1 MDGSG
6 QPSPGPLPFCDG
18 PMDLLDEIK
27 RRRTF
32 AIISHPDAGKTTLT
46 EKLLLYSGAIDRA
59 GSVKGREGS
68 GHAQSDWMAIEQE
81 RGISVTS
88 AAMQFEYQD
97 HVINLLDTPGHQDF
111 SEDTYRALTAADSV
125 VMLLDCAKGVEEQ
138 TKKLFRVASERKLP
152 IFTFVNK
159 LDRPGRE
166 PVELIDEVE
175 ELFGLHAVPM
185 TWPIGSGTDFKGVY
199 VRATGQIQVFERT
212 KAGRKA
218 RVAGQ
223 GSLEDPEIQ
232 ALLSSQELKQLRD
245 DIELMD
251 HVLPP
256 FDREAF
262 LAGRQ
267 SPMFFGSAI
276 NNFGIAEFLD
286 EFLDMAPAPHARPL
300 AGGGEIGVDAP
311 FTAFVFKVQA
321 NMNKAHRDRVAFARI
336 VSGHFER
343 GMDALHVRGKKEI
356 KLNYP
361 HMFFGRERLIVDEAY
376 PGDILGLINPGL
388 FRIGD
393 VLSAAGPVEFDAVP
407 RFSPEQFSSVRL
419 ADPGGR
425 KGFLKGVQQIA
436 EEGVVQVFW
445 PKGGAPLPILG
456 AVGRLQFEVL
466 QHRLKN
472 EYACPVIM
480 EPRHFQMARWLQ
492 GGWPEPSRFWGELVE
507 DSERNP
513 AILFENDWQR
523 RTTAEKNP
531 DLIFLDHPA

>member
-1 MDGSG
+1 MN
-6 QPSPGPLPFCDG
+6 
-18 PMDLLDEIK
+18 LLDETK

-59 GSVKGREGS
+59 GSVKGREGLA
-68 GHAQSDWMAIEQE
+68 HAQSDWMAIEQE

-138 TKKLFRVASERKLP
+138 TKKLFRVANERQLP

-185 TWPIGSGTDFKGVY
+185 TWPIGSGPDFKGVY
-199 VRATGQIQVFERT
+199 VRATGRIQVFERA
-212 KAGRKA
+212 KAGHKA
-218 RVAGQ
+218 RLAGQ
-223 GSLEDPEIQ
+223 GGLDDPEIV
-232 ALLSSQELKQLRD
+232 ALLTGEELRRLKD

-256 FDREAF
+256 FDRDEF

-267 SPMFFGSAI
+267 SPLFFGSAL
-276 NNFGIAEFLD
+276 NNFGVAEFLE
-286 EFLDMAPAPHARPL
+286 EFLEMAPAPQARPL
-300 AGGGEIGVDAP
+300 AGGGAVAVDAP

-343 GMDALHVRGKKEI
+343 GMDALHVRGRKSI

-393 VLSAAGPVEFDAVP
+393 VLSAAGPVEFHAVP
-407 RFSPEQFSSVRL
+407 RFSPEQFASVRL
-419 ADPGGR
+419 ADPGTR

-436 EEGVVQVFW
+436 EEGVIQVFW
-445 PKGGAPLPILG
+445 PKGGTPLPILG
-456 AVGRLQFEVL
+456 AVGRLQFDVL
-466 QHRLKN
+466 QHRLKD

-480 EPRHFQMARWLQ
+480 EPRNFQTARWLH
-492 GGWPEPSRFWGELVE
+492 GGWPEPSRYWGELVE
-507 DSERNP
+507 DGDRNP

-523 RTTAEKNP
+523 RTTMEKNP
-531 DLIFLDHPA
+531 SLAFLDHPA

>member
-1 MDGSG
+1 MS
-6 QPSPGPLPFCDG
+6 LT
-18 PMDLLDEIK
+18 DEIL

-59 GSVKGREGS
+59 GSVKGRERGAM
-68 GHAQSDWMAIEQE
+68 AQSDWMSIEQE

-88 AAMQFEYQD
+88 AAMQFDYKGFA
-97 HVINLLDTPGHQDF
+97 INLLDTPGHQDF

-138 TKKLFRVASERKLP
+138 TKKLFRVANERKLP

-166 PVELIDEVE
+166 PIELIDEVE

-185 TWPIGSGTDFKGVY
+185 TWPIGSGPDFKGVY
-199 VRATGQIQVFERT
+199 VRATGQIQVFERA
-212 KAGRKA
+212 KAGQRAK
-218 RVAGQ
+218 VAGK
-223 GSLEDPEIQ
+223 GGLDDPEIM
-232 ALLSSQELKQLRD
+232 ALLTADELQQLKD
-245 DIELMD
+245 DVELMD

-256 FDREAF
+256 FDKEAF
-262 LAGRQ
+262 LRCEQ
-267 SPMFFGSAI
+267 SPMFFGSAL

-286 EFLDMAPAPHARPL
+286 EFLDMAPCPHSRPL
-300 AGGGEIGVDAP
+300 AKGGDIEPEAP

-343 GMDALHVRGKKEI
+343 GMDALHVRGQKSI

-361 HMFFGRERLIVDEAY
+361 HMFFGREREIVDEAF
-376 PGDILGLINPGL
+376 PGDILGLINPGV

-393 VLSAAGPVEFDAVP
+393 VLSACGPIEFHAVP
-407 RFSPEQFSSVRL
+407 RYSPEQFSSVRL
-419 ADPGGR
+419 ADPGAR
-425 KGFLKGVQQIA
+425 KGFLKGIQQIA

-466 QHRLKN
+466 QHRLKD
-472 EYACPVIM
+472 EYACSVLL
-480 EPRHFQMARWLQ
+480 EPRGFQMARWIH
-492 GGWPEPSRFWGELVE
+492 GGWPEPSKYWGELVE
-507 DSERNP
+507 DGEGNP

-523 RTTAEKNP
+523 RTTAEKCP
-531 DLIFLDHPA
+531 GLEFLLHPQK

>member
-1 MDGSG
+1 M
-6 QPSPGPLPFCDG
+6 PLIE
-18 PMDLLDEIK
+18 EIK

-59 GSVKGREGS
+59 GSVKGREGA

-88 AAMQFEYQD
+88 AAMQFEYQG

-138 TKKLFRVASERKLP
+138 TKKLFRVASERGLP

-223 GSLEDPEIQ
+223 GTLEDPEIR
-232 ALLSSQELKQLRD
+232 ALLSAHELKQLQD

-256 FDREAF
+256 FDREQF

-267 SPMFFGSAI
+267 SPMFFGSAV
-276 NNFGIAEFLD
+276 NNFGVAEFLE
-286 EFLDMAPAPHARPL
+286 EFLAMAPAPHARPL
-300 AGGGEIGVDAP
+300 ADGGEIPVDAP

-343 GMDALHVRGKKEI
+343 GMDALHVRAQKSI

-393 VLSAAGPVEFDAVP
+393 VISAAGPVEFHAVP
-407 RFSPEQFSSVRL
+407 RFSPEQFSAVRL

-445 PKGGAPLPILG
+445 PRGGAPLPILG

-466 QHRLKN
+466 QHRLRN

-480 EPRHFQMARWLQ
+480 EPRSFQMARWLR
-492 GGWPEPSRFWGELVE
+492 GGWPEPSRYWGELVE
-507 DSERNP
+507 DADGFP

-523 RTTAEKNP
+523 RTTMEKNP
-531 DLIFLDHPA
+531 TLVFLDHPA

>member
-1 MDGSG
+1 MTLAS
-6 QPSPGPLPFCDG
+6 
-18 PMDLLDEIK
+18 EIA

-46 EKLLLYSGAIDRA
+46 EKLLLYGGAIERA
-59 GSVKGREGS
+59 GSVKGREKGDMA
-68 GHAQSDWMAIEQE
+68 HSDWMGVEQE

-88 AAMQFEYQD
+88 AAMQFDYNGYA
-97 HVINLLDTPGHQDF
+97 INLLDTPGHQDF

-138 TKKLFRVASERKLP
+138 TKKLFRVASGRSLP

-175 ELFGLHAVPM
+175 DLFGLSAVPM
-185 TWPIGSGTDFKGVY
+185 TWPIGSGQDFKGVY
-199 VRATGQIQVFERT
+199 VRSTGLIQVFGKMKTGQRA
-212 KAGRKA
+212 K
-218 RVAGQ
+218 VLGQ
-223 GSLEDPEIQ
+223 GGLDCDEI
-232 ALLSSQELKQLRD
+232 AELLSGHELQRLKDEIDLL
-245 DIELMD
+245 ETVM
-251 HVLPP
+251 PP
-256 FDREAF
+256 FDRAAF

-276 NNFGIAEFLD
+276 NNFGVSEFLE
-286 EFLDMAPAPHARPL
+286 EFLALAPAPGPRPQ
-300 AGGGEIGVDAP
+300 AGGVEIVPESP
-311 FTAFVFKVQA
+311 FTAFIFKVQA
-321 NMNKAHRDRVAFARI
+321 NMNKAHRDRVAFARV

-343 GMDALHVRGKKEI
+343 GMGALHVRGKKTI

-361 HMFFGRERLIVDEAY
+361 LMFFGREREIVDEAF
-376 PGDILGLINPGL
+376 PGDVLGLINPGL

-393 VLSAAGPVEFDAVP
+393 ALSSQGPVDFHAVP
-407 RFSPEQFSSVRL
+407 RFSPEEFTSVRL
-419 ADPGGR
+419 ADPGAR
-425 KGFLKGVQQIA
+425 KGFLKGIRQIA

-445 PKGGAPLPILG
+445 PRGGTPLPILG

-466 QHRLKN
+466 QHRMED
-472 EYACPVIM
+472 EYACQVLL
-480 EPRHFQMARWLQ
+480 EPRGFSMARWLS
-492 GGWPEPSRFWGELVE
+492 GGWPPENNYWGSLVE
-507 DSERNP
+507 DGDGNP

-531 DLIFLDHPA
+531 GLGFLLHPPK

>member
-1 MDGSG
+1 MTLSE
-6 QPSPGPLPFCDG
+6 
-18 PMDLLDEIK
+18 EIQ

-88 AAMQFEYQD
+88 AAMQFEYRD
-97 HVINLLDTPGHQDF
+97 HVLNLLDTPGHQDF

-138 TKKLFRVASERKLP
+138 TKKLFRVAKERGLP

-223 GSLEDPEIQ
+223 GTLDDPEIQ
-232 ALLSSQELKQLRD
+232 ALLSAQEIAKLQE
-245 DIELMD
+245 DIDLMD
-251 HVLPP
+251 HVLPA
-256 FDREAF
+256 FDLEAF
-262 LAGRQ
+262 RAGRQ
-267 SPMFFGSAI
+267 SPMFFGSAV

-300 AGGGEIGVDAP
+300 AGSGELQVDAP

-343 GMDALHVRGKKEI
+343 GMDALHVRAGKGI

-393 VLSAAGPVEFDAVP
+393 VISAGGPVAFHAVP
-407 RFSPEQFSSVRL
+407 RFSPEQFSAVRL

-425 KGFLKGVQQIA
+425 KSFLKGLQQIA

-472 EYACPVIM
+472 EYACPVLM
-480 EPRHFQMARWLQ
+480 EPRNFQMARWLQ
-492 GGWPEPSRFWGELVE
+492 GGWPEPSQFWGELVE
-507 DSERNP
+507 DSDGNP

-523 RTTAEKNP
+523 RTTTEKNP
-531 DLIFLDHPA
+531 ALVFLDHPA

>member
-1 MDGSG
+1 MG
-6 QPSPGPLPFCDG
+6 LIE
-18 PMDLLDEIK
+18 EIQ

-46 EKLLLYSGAIDRA
+46 EKLLLYGGAIDRA
-59 GSVKGREGS
+59 GSVKAREG
-68 GHAQSDWMAIEQE
+68 GAAAHSDWMSIEQE

-88 AAMQFEYQD
+88 AAMQFEY
-97 HVINLLDTPGHQDF
+97 HGRAINLLDTPGHQDF

-159 LDRPGRE
+159 LDRPGRD

-199 VRATGQIQVFERT
+199 VRATGQIQVFERA
-212 KAGRKA
+212 KAGQKA
-218 RVAGQ
+218 RVAGK
-223 GSLEDPEIQ
+223 GGLDDPEIA
-232 ALLSSQELKQLRD
+232 ALLTPAELQQLKD
-245 DIELMD
+245 DVDLMN
-251 HVLPP
+251 HVLPA

-262 LAGRQ
+262 LRGEQ
-267 SPMFFGSAI
+267 SPMFFGSAV
-276 NNFGIAEFLD
+276 NNFGVAEFLE
-286 EFLDMAPAPHARPL
+286 EFLDLAPAPGPRPL
-300 AGGGEIGVDAP
+300 MNGGEVLPEQP

-336 VSGHFER
+336 VSGKFDR
-343 GMDALHVRGKKEI
+343 GMDALHVREKKSI

-361 HMFFGRERLIVDEAY
+361 HMFFGRERQIVDEAY

-393 VLSAAGPVEFDAVP
+393 VLSASGVIEFHAVP
-407 RFSPEQFSSVRL
+407 RFSPEQFASVRL
-419 ADPGGR
+419 ADPGAR
-425 KGFLKGVQQIA
+425 KGFLKGLGQIA

-456 AVGRLQFEVL
+456 AIGRLQFEVL
-466 QHRLKN
+466 QHRLKD
-472 EYACPVIM
+472 EYACPVLL
-480 EPRHFQMARWLQ
+480 EPRGFQMARWLK
-492 GGWPEPSRFWGELVE
+492 GGWPEPSRYWGELVE
-507 DSERNP
+507 DTEGNP

-523 RTTAEKNP
+523 RTTAEKSP
-531 DLIFLDHPA
+531 DLTFLEHPPK

>member
-1 MDGSG
+1 MSL
-6 QPSPGPLPFCDG
+6 SE
-18 PMDLLDEIK
+18 EIQ

-46 EKLLLYSGAIDRA
+46 EKLLLYGGAIDRA
-59 GSVKGREGS
+59 GSVKAREG
-68 GHAQSDWMAIEQE
+68 GAAAHSDWMSIEQE

-88 AAMQFEYQD
+88 AAMQFEYLGRA
-97 HVINLLDTPGHQDF
+97 INLLDTPGHQDF
-111 SEDTYRALTAADSV
+111 SEDTYRALTAADAV

-138 TKKLFRVASERKLP
+138 TKKLFRVARERRLP

-218 RVAGQ
+218 RVAGK
-223 GSLEDPEIQ
+223 GGLDDPEIA
-232 ALLSSQELKQLRD
+232 ALLTPAELQQLRD
-245 DIELMD
+245 DVDLMD
-251 HVLPP
+251 HVLPA
-256 FDREAF
+256 FDRGAF
-262 LAGRQ
+262 LRGEQ
-267 SPMFFGSAI
+267 SPMFFGSAV
-276 NNFGIAEFLD
+276 NNFGVAEFLE
-286 EFLDMAPAPHARPL
+286 EFLELAPAPGARPL
-300 AGGGEIGVDAP
+300 VDGREVAPEQP

-336 VSGHFER
+336 VSGRFER
-343 GMDALHVRGKKEI
+343 GMDALHVREKKSI

-361 HMFFGRERLIVDEAY
+361 HMFFGRERQIVDEAY

-393 VLSAAGPVEFDAVP
+393 VLSTAGPLEFHAVP
-407 RFSPEQFSSVRL
+407 RFSPEQFASVRL
-419 ADPGGR
+419 ADPGAR
-425 KGFLKGVQQIA
+425 KGFLKGLGQIA

-456 AVGRLQFEVL
+456 AIGRLQFEVL
-466 QHRLKN
+466 QHRLKD
-472 EYACPVIM
+472 EYACPVLL
-480 EPRHFQMARWLQ
+480 EPRGFQMARWIE

-507 DSERNP
+507 DSESNP

-523 RTTAEKNP
+523 RTTAEKCP
-531 DLIFLDHPA
+531 GLTFLEHPPK

>member
-1 MDGSG
+1 MSRTE
-6 QPSPGPLPFCDG
+6 
-18 PMDLLDEIK
+18 EIQ

-46 EKLLLYSGAIDRA
+46 EKLLLYGGAIDRA
-59 GSVKGREGS
+59 GSVKAREG
-68 GHAQSDWMAIEQE
+68 GAAAHSDWMSIEQE

-88 AAMQFEYQD
+88 AAMQFEYQGKA
-97 HVINLLDTPGHQDF
+97 INLLDTPGHQDF

-138 TKKLFRVASERKLP
+138 TKKLFRVARERKLP

-159 LDRPGRE
+159 LDRPGRD
-166 PVELIDEVE
+166 PIELIDEVE

-185 TWPIGSGTDFKGVY
+185 TWPIGSGPDFKGVY
-199 VRATGQIQVFERT
+199 VRATGQIQVFERA

-218 RVAGQ
+218 RVAGT
-223 GSLEDPEIQ
+223 GGLDDPEIV
-232 ALLSSQELKQLRD
+232 ALLTAAELAQLKED
-245 DIELMD
+245 MDLMD

-262 LAGRQ
+262 LRGEQ
-267 SPMFFGSAI
+267 SPMFFGSAV
-276 NNFGIAEFLD
+276 NNFGVAEVLEEFL
-286 EFLDMAPAPHARPL
+286 ERAPSPGPRPL
-300 AGGGEIGVDAP
+300 MNGGEVTPEQP

-321 NMNKAHRDRVAFARI
+321 NMNKSHRDRVAFARI
-336 VSGHFER
+336 VSGKFER
-343 GMDALHVRGKKEI
+343 GMDALHVREKKSI

-361 HMFFGRERLIVDEAY
+361 HMFFGRERQIVDEAY

-393 VLSAAGPVEFDAVP
+393 VLSAAGPIEFHAVP
-407 RFSPEQFSSVRL
+407 RFAPEQFASVRL
-419 ADPGGR
+419 ADPGAR
-425 KGFLKGVQQIA
+425 KGFLKGLGQIA

-456 AVGRLQFEVL
+456 AIGRLQFEVL
-466 QHRLKN
+466 QHRLKD
-472 EYACPVIM
+472 EYACPVLL
-480 EPRHFQMARWLQ
+480 EPRGFQMARWIT
-492 GGWPEPSRFWGELVE
+492 GGWPEPSRYWGELVE
-507 DSERNP
+507 DVEGNP

-523 RTTAEKNP
+523 RTTAEKSP
-531 DLIFLDHPA
+531 ELTFLEHPPK

>member
-1 MDGSG
+1 MSL
-6 QPSPGPLPFCDG
+6 S
-18 PMDLLDEIK
+18 DEIQ

-46 EKLLLYSGAIDRA
+46 EKLLLYGGAIDRA
-59 GSVKGREGS
+59 GSVKGREG
-68 GHAQSDWMAIEQE
+68 GAAAHSDWMSIEQE

-88 AAMQFEYQD
+88 AAMQFEYLGRA
-97 HVINLLDTPGHQDF
+97 INLLDTPGHQDF
-111 SEDTYRALTAADSV
+111 SEDTYRALTAADAV

-138 TKKLFRVASERKLP
+138 TKKLFRVARERRLP

-175 ELFGLHAVPM
+175 DLFGLHAVPM
-185 TWPIGSGTDFKGVY
+185 TWPIGSGTDFKGVF
-199 VRATGQIQVFERT
+199 VRATGQIQVFERA
-212 KAGRKA
+212 KAGQKA

-223 GSLEDPEIQ
+223 GSLDDPEIA
-232 ALLSSQELKQLRD
+232 ALLTPDELQRLRD
-245 DIELMD
+245 DVDLMEF
-251 HVLPP
+251 VLPP

-262 LAGRQ
+262 LRGEQ
-267 SPMFFGSAI
+267 SPLFFGSAV
-276 NNFGIAEFLD
+276 NNFGVAEFLE
-286 EFLDMAPAPHARPL
+286 EFLELAPAPGPRPL
-300 AGGGEIGVDAP
+300 ANGGEVDPQRP

-321 NMNKAHRDRVAFARI
+321 NMNKAHRDRVAFARV
-336 VSGHFER
+336 VSGRFER
-343 GMDALHVRGKKEI
+343 GMDALHVREKKSI

-361 HMFFGRERLIVDEAY
+361 HMFFGRERQIVDEAY

-393 VLSAAGPVEFDAVP
+393 VLSAAGPLEFHAVP
-407 RFSPEQFSSVRL
+407 RFSPEQFASVRL
-419 ADPGGR
+419 ADPGAR
-425 KGFLKGVQQIA
+425 KGFLKGLQQIA

-466 QHRLKN
+466 QHRLKD
-472 EYACPVIM
+472 EYACPVLL
-480 EPRHFQMARWLQ
+480 EPRGFQMARWLV
-492 GGWPEPSRFWGELVE
+492 GGWPEPSRYWGELVE
-507 DSERNP
+507 DAEGNP

-523 RTTAEKNP
+523 RTTAEKCP
-531 DLIFLDHPA
+531 DLSFLEHPPK

>member
-1 MDGSG
+1 MH
-6 QPSPGPLPFCDG
+6 LNE
-18 PMDLLDEIK
+18 EIK

-59 GSVKGREGS
+59 GSVKGREGA
-68 GHAQSDWMAIEQE
+68 GHAQSDWMEIEQE

-138 TKKLFRVASERKLP
+138 TKKLFRVARERALP

-218 RVAGQ
+218 RVAGE
-223 GSLEDPEIQ
+223 GGLDDPEIK
-232 ALLSSQELKQLRD
+232 ALLTPAELQQLRD
-245 DIELMD
+245 DVDLMD

-256 FDREAF
+256 FDLEEF

-267 SPMFFGSAI
+267 SPLFFGSAL
-276 NNFGIAEFLD
+276 NNFGVAEFLE
-286 EFLDMAPAPHARPL
+286 EFLAMAPAPHARPL
-300 AGGGEIGVDAP
+300 MDGGEVPVDAP

-336 VSGHFER
+336 VSGRFER
-343 GMDALHVRGKKEI
+343 GMDALHVRGAKSI

-361 HMFFGRERLIVDEAY
+361 HMFFGRERVIVDEAF
-376 PGDILGLINPGL
+376 PGDILGLINPGM

-393 VLSAAGPVEFDAVP
+393 VLSAAGPVEFHAVP
-407 RFSPEQFSSVRL
+407 RFSPEQFVSVRL
-419 ADPGGR
+419 ADPGAR

-445 PKGGAPLPILG
+445 PRGGAPLPILG
-456 AVGRLQFEVL
+456 AVGRLQFDVL
-466 QHRLKN
+466 QHRLKT

-480 EPRHFQMARWLQ
+480 EPRSFQMARWLQ

-507 DSERNP
+507 DADGNP

-523 RTTAEKNP
+523 RTTKEKNP
-531 DLIFLDHPA
+531 DLTFLDHAQ

>member
-1 MDGSG
+1 MS
-6 QPSPGPLPFCDG
+6 LVE
-18 PMDLLDEIK
+18 EIQ

-46 EKLLLYSGAIDRA
+46 EKLLLYGGAIDRA
-59 GSVKGREGS
+59 GSVKAREG
-68 GHAQSDWMAIEQE
+68 GAAAHSDWMTIEQE

-88 AAMQFEYQD
+88 AAMQFEYLGKA
-97 HVINLLDTPGHQDF
+97 INLLDTPGHQDF
-111 SEDTYRALTAADSV
+111 SEDTYRALTAADAV

-159 LDRPGRE
+159 LDRPGRD
-166 PVELIDEVE
+166 PIELIDEVE

-199 VRATGQIQVFERT
+199 VRATGQIQVFERM

-223 GSLEDPEIQ
+223 GGLDDPEIA
-232 ALLSSQELKQLRD
+232 ALLTPAELQQLKD
-245 DIELMD
+245 DVDLMV

-262 LAGRQ
+262 LRGEQ
-267 SPMFFGSAI
+267 SPMFFGSAV
-276 NNFGIAEFLD
+276 NNFGVAEFLE
-286 EFLDMAPAPHARPL
+286 EFLALAPSPGPRPL
-300 AGGGEIGVDAP
+300 MNGGMVDPEQP

-321 NMNKAHRDRVAFARI
+321 NMTKAHRDRVAFARI
-336 VSGHFER
+336 VSGRFQR
-343 GMDALHVRGKKEI
+343 GMDALHVREKKSI

-361 HMFFGRERLIVDEAY
+361 HMFFGRERQIVDEAY

-393 VLSAAGPVEFDAVP
+393 VLSSAGPLEFHAVP
-407 RFSPEQFSSVRL
+407 RFSPEQFVSVRL
-419 ADPGGR
+419 ADPGAR
-425 KGFLKGVQQIA
+425 KGFLKGLSQIA

-456 AVGRLQFEVL
+456 AIGRLQFEVL
-466 QHRLKN
+466 QHRLKE
-472 EYACPVIM
+472 EYACPVLL
-480 EPRHFQMARWLQ
+480 EPRGFQMARWLQ
-492 GGWPEPSRFWGELVE
+492 GGWPEPSRYWGELVE
-507 DSERNP
+507 DVEGNP

-523 RTTAEKNP
+523 RTTAEKCP
-531 DLIFLDHPA
+531 GLTFLEHPAK

>member
-1 MDGSG
+1 MS
-6 QPSPGPLPFCDG
+6 
-18 PMDLLDEIK
+18 DLKTEIE

-46 EKLLLYSGAIDRA
+46 EKLLLYGGAIDRA
-59 GSVKGREGS
+59 GSVKGRES
-68 GHAQSDWMAIEQE
+68 GVMAQSDWMSIEQE

-88 AAMQFEYQD
+88 AAMQFDYRGFA
-97 HVINLLDTPGHQDF
+97 INLLDTPGHQDF

-138 TKKLFRVASERKLP
+138 TKKLFRVAKDRQLP

-166 PVELIDEVE
+166 PIELIDEVE

-185 TWPIGSGTDFKGVY
+185 TWPIGNGPDFKGVY
-199 VRATGQIQVFERT
+199 VRATGQIQVFERERGG
-212 KAGRKA
+212 KKA

-223 GSLEDPEIQ
+223 GSLEDPEILQ
-232 ALLSSQELKQLRD
+232 LLTPQELQQLKD
-245 DIELMD
+245 DIDLMES
-251 HVLPP
+251 VLPA
-256 FDREAF
+256 FDPEAF
-262 LAGRQ
+262 RRGEQ
-267 SPMFFGSAI
+267 SPMFFGSAV
-276 NNFGIAEFLD
+276 NNFGVAEFLD
-286 EFLDMAPAPHARPL
+286 EFLELAPCPGVRPL
-300 AGGGEIGVDAP
+300 TDGGEVNPEQP

-336 VSGHFER
+336 VSGHFQR
-343 GMDALHVRGKKEI
+343 GMDALHVREKKSI

-361 HMFFGRERLIVDEAY
+361 HMFFGRNREIVDEAF
-376 PGDILGLINPGL
+376 PGDVLGLINPGM

-393 VLSAAGPVEFDAVP
+393 VLSASGPVDFHAVP
-407 RFSPEQFSSVRL
+407 RFSPEQFVSVRL
-419 ADPGGR
+419 ADPAAR
-425 KGFLKGVQQIA
+425 KGFLKGLQQIA

-445 PKGGAPLPILG
+445 PRGGAPLPILG

-466 QHRLKN
+466 QHRLKD
-472 EYACPVIM
+472 EYACAVIL
-480 EPRHFQMARWLQ
+480 EPRNYQMARWLE
-492 GGWPEPSRFWGELVE
+492 GGWPEESRYWGYLVE
-507 DSERNP
+507 DSEANP

-531 DLIFLDHPA
+531 GLAFLEHPPK

>member
-1 MDGSG
+1 MSL
-6 QPSPGPLPFCDG
+6 S
-18 PMDLLDEIK
+18 DEIQ

-46 EKLLLYSGAIDRA
+46 EKLLLYGGAIDRA
-59 GSVKGREGS
+59 GSVKAREG
-68 GHAQSDWMAIEQE
+68 GAAAHSDWMAIEQE

-88 AAMQFEYQD
+88 AAMQFDYRGYA
-97 HVINLLDTPGHQDF
+97 INLLDTPGHQDF

-159 LDRPGRE
+159 LDRPGHE

-185 TWPIGSGTDFKGVY
+185 TWPIGSGPDFKGVY
-199 VRATGQIQVFERT
+199 VRATGQVQVFERM

-218 RVAGQ
+218 KVAGQ
-223 GSLEDPEIQ
+223 GSLDDPEIA
-232 ALLSSQELKQLRD
+232 ALLTPAELQQLKD
-245 DIELMD
+245 DVDLME
-251 HVLPP
+251 HVLPA

-262 LAGRQ
+262 RRGEQ

-276 NNFGIAEFLD
+276 NNFGVSEFLD
-286 EFLDMAPAPHARPL
+286 EFLELAPAPGPRPL
-300 AGGGEIGVDAP
+300 SEGGEVSPETP

-336 VSGHFER
+336 VSGRFER
-343 GMDALHVRGKKEI
+343 GMDALHVREKKSI

-361 HMFFGRERLIVDEAY
+361 HMFFGRERAIVDEAY

-393 VLSAAGPVEFDAVP
+393 VLSASGPVEFHAVP
-407 RFSPEQFSSVRL
+407 RFSPEQFCSVRL
-419 ADPGGR
+419 ADPGAR
-425 KGFLKGVQQIA
+425 KGFLKGLQQIA

-466 QHRLKN
+466 AHRLKG
-472 EYACPVIM
+472 EYACPVIL
-480 EPRHFQMARWLQ
+480 EPRNFQMARWLQ

-507 DSERNP
+507 DVDGNP

-531 DLIFLDHPA
+531 DIQFLLHPAK

>member
-1 MDGSG
+1 MA
-6 QPSPGPLPFCDG
+6 LI
-18 PMDLLDEIK
+18 DEIR

-59 GSVKGREGS
+59 GSVKGREGA
-68 GHAQSDWMAIEQE
+68 GHAQSDWMEIEQE

-88 AAMQFEYQD
+88 AAMQFEYQG

-138 TKKLFRVASERKLP
+138 TKKLFRVARNRKLP

-185 TWPIGSGTDFKGVY
+185 TWPIGSGPDFKGVY

-223 GSLEDPEIQ
+223 GTLDDPEIA
-232 ALLSSQELKQLRD
+232 ALLTPDELQRLKD
-245 DIELMD
+245 DVDLMD
-251 HVLPP
+251 HVLPS
-256 FDREAF
+256 FDLTEF
-262 LAGRQ
+262 LEGRQ
-267 SPMFFGSAI
+267 SPLFFGSAL
-276 NNFGIAEFLD
+276 NNFGIAEFLE
-286 EFLDMAPAPHARPL
+286 EFLGMAPAPGPRPL
-300 AGGGEIGVDAP
+300 LEGGVVPPEAP

-321 NMNKAHRDRVAFARI
+321 NMNKAHRDRVAFARV
-336 VSGHFER
+336 VSGHFQR
-343 GMDALHVRGKKEI
+343 GMDALHVRGHKTI

-361 HMFFGRERLIVDEAY
+361 HMFFGRERVIVDEAF

-393 VLSAAGPVEFDAVP
+393 VLSASGPVAFQAVP
-407 RFSPEQFSSVRL
+407 RFAPEQFVSVRL
-419 ADPGGR
+419 ADPGAR
-425 KGFLKGVQQIA
+425 KGFLKGLQQIA

-445 PKGGAPLPILG
+445 PRGGAPMPILG
-456 AVGRLQFEVL
+456 AVGRLQFDVL
-466 QHRLKN
+466 QHRLKT
-472 EYACPVIM
+472 EYSCAVIM
-480 EPRHFQMARWLQ
+480 DPRGFQMARWLQ
-492 GGWPEPSRFWGELVE
+492 GGWPEAPHFWGELVE
-507 DSERNP
+507 DSDGRP

-523 RTTAEKNP
+523 RTTQEKNP
-531 DLIFLDHPA
+531 ALTFLEHAE

>member
-1 MDGSG
+1 M
-6 QPSPGPLPFCDG
+6 QVNIQE
-18 PMDLLDEIK
+18 EIK

-46 EKLLLYSGAIDRA
+46 EKLLLYGGAIDRA
-59 GSVKGREGS
+59 GSVKAREG
-68 GHAQSDWMAIEQE
+68 GAAAHSDWMSIEQE

-88 AAMQFEYQD
+88 AAMQFEYRG
-97 HVINLLDTPGHQDF
+97 HCINLLDTPGHQDF

-138 TKKLFRVASERKLP
+138 TKKLFRVAKERNLP

-199 VRATGQIQVFERT
+199 VRVTGRIQLFERA

-218 RVAGQ
+218 RMVGE
-223 GSLEDPEIQ
+223 GSLEDPEII
-232 ALLSSQELKQLRD
+232 ALLTRAELQQLKD
-245 DIELMD
+245 DVDLMN
-251 HVLPP
+251 HVLLP
-256 FDREAF
+256 FDQEAF
-262 LAGRQ
+262 LAGKQ
-267 SPMFFGSAI
+267 SPMFFGSAV
-276 NNFGIAEFLD
+276 NNFGVADFLD
-286 EFLDMAPAPHARPL
+286 EFLNLAPAPGPRPL
-300 AGGGEIGVDAP
+300 MDGGEVEPEMP

-343 GMDALHVRGKKEI
+343 GMDALHVREKKSI

-361 HMFFGRERLIVDEAY
+361 HMFFGRERQIVDEAW

-393 VLSAAGPVEFDAVP
+393 VISAAGPLEFHAVP

-419 ADPGGR
+419 ADPGAR
-425 KGFLKGVQQIA
+425 KGFLKGLGQIA

-466 QHRLKN
+466 AHRLKG
-472 EYACPVIM
+472 EYACPVLL
-480 EPRHFQMARWLQ
+480 ESRSFQMARWLR
-492 GGWPEPSRFWGELVE
+492 GGWPDPTRFWGELVE
-507 DSERNP
+507 DSEGNP

-531 DLIFLDHPA
+531 DIEFLVHPPK

>member
-1 MDGSG
+1 M
-6 QPSPGPLPFCDG
+6 P
-18 PMDLLDEIK
+18 LLDEIQ

-59 GSVKGREGS
+59 GSVKGRERGAM
-68 GHAQSDWMAIEQE
+68 AQSDWMTIEQE

-88 AAMQFEYQD
+88 AAMQFDYRGYA
-97 HVINLLDTPGHQDF
+97 INLLDTPGHQDF

-138 TKKLFRVASERKLP
+138 TKKLFRVAKERRLP

-166 PVELIDEVE
+166 PIELIDEVE

-185 TWPIGSGTDFKGVY
+185 TWPIGSGPDFKGVY
-199 VRATGQIQVFERT
+199 VRATGQLQVFERT
-212 KAGRKA
+212 KAGQKA
-218 RVAGQ
+218 RVAGK
-223 GSLEDPEIQ
+223 GGLDDPEI
-232 ALLSSQELKQLRD
+232 AGLLTAAELQQLKD
-245 DIELMD
+245 DMELMD
-251 HVLPP
+251 HVLPS
-256 FDREAF
+256 FDKEAF
-262 LAGRQ
+262 LRGEQ
-267 SPMFFGSAI
+267 SPMFFGSAL

-286 EFLDMAPAPHARPL
+286 EFLDMAPCPHARPL
-300 AGGGEIGVDAP
+300 AGGGEIEPEQP

-343 GMDALHVRGKKEI
+343 GMDALHVRGQKSI

-361 HMFFGRERLIVDEAY
+361 HMFFGREREIVDEAF
-376 PGDILGLINPGL
+376 PGDILGLINPGV

-393 VLSAAGPVEFDAVP
+393 VLSAGGPIEFHAVP
-407 RFSPEQFSSVRL
+407 RYSPEQFSSVRL
-419 ADPGGR
+419 ADPGAR
-425 KGFLKGVQQIA
+425 KGFLKGLQQIA

-466 QHRLKN
+466 QHRLKD
-472 EYACPVIM
+472 EYACAVLL
-480 EPRHFQMARWLQ
+480 EPRNFQMARWIQ
-492 GGWPEPSRFWGELVE
+492 GGWPETSKFWGELVE
-507 DSERNP
+507 DSETNP

-523 RTTAEKNP
+523 RTTAEKCP
-531 DLIFLDHPA
+531 GLEFLLHPPK

>member
-1 MDGSG
+1 MSL
-6 QPSPGPLPFCDG
+6 SE
-18 PMDLLDEIK
+18 EIQ

-46 EKLLLYSGAIDRA
+46 EKLLLYGGAIDRA
-59 GSVKGREGS
+59 GSVKAREG
-68 GHAQSDWMAIEQE
+68 GAAAHSDWMSIEQE

-88 AAMQFEYQD
+88 AAMQFEYQGRA
-97 HVINLLDTPGHQDF
+97 INLLDTPGHQDF

-159 LDRPGRE
+159 LDRPGRD

-185 TWPIGSGTDFKGVY
+185 TWPIGSGPDFKGVY
-199 VRATGQIQVFERT
+199 IRATGQIQVFERA
-212 KAGRKA
+212 KAGKKA
-218 RVAGQ
+218 RVVGQ
-223 GSLEDPEIQ
+223 GGLDDPEIA
-232 ALLSSQELKQLRD
+232 ALLTPAELQQLKD
-245 DIELMD
+245 DVDLMV
-251 HVLPP
+251 HVLPA

-262 LAGRQ
+262 LRGEQ
-267 SPMFFGSAI
+267 SPMFFGSAV
-276 NNFGIAEFLD
+276 NNFGVAEFLE
-286 EFLDMAPAPHARPL
+286 EFLDLAPSPGPRPL
-300 AGGGEIGVDAP
+300 MNGGAVDPEQP

-336 VSGHFER
+336 VSGKFER
-343 GMDALHVRGKKEI
+343 GMDALHVREKKSI

-361 HMFFGRERLIVDEAY
+361 HMFFGRERQIVDVAY

-393 VLSAAGPVEFDAVP
+393 VLSASGPVEFHAVP
-407 RFSPEQFSSVRL
+407 RFAPEQFASVRL
-419 ADPGGR
+419 ADPGAR
-425 KGFLKGVQQIA
+425 KGFLKGLGQIA

-456 AVGRLQFEVL
+456 AIGRLQFEVL
-466 QHRLKN
+466 QHRLKD
-472 EYACPVIM
+472 EYACPVLL
-480 EPRHFQMARWLQ
+480 ETRGFQMARWIE
-492 GGWPEPSRFWGELVE
+492 GGWPEPSRYWGELVE
-507 DSERNP
+507 DTEGNP

-523 RTTAEKNP
+523 RTTAEKCP
-531 DLIFLDHPA
+531 DLTFLVHPPK

>member
-1 MDGSG
+1 MTL
-6 QPSPGPLPFCDG
+6 QT
-18 PMDLLDEIK
+18 EVQ

-46 EKLLLYSGAIDRA
+46 EKLLLYGGAIDRA

-88 AAMQFEYQD
+88 AAMQFEFKG
-97 HVINLLDTPGHQDF
+97 HAINLLDTPGHQDF

-185 TWPIGSGTDFKGVY
+185 TWPIGSGPDFKGVY
-199 VRATGQIQVFERT
+199 VRATGQIQVFEKA

-218 RVAGQ
+218 RVVGQ
-223 GSLEDPEIQ
+223 GGLDDPEI
-232 ALLSSQELKQLRD
+232 AGLLTPAELQQLKD
-245 DIELMD
+245 DVDLMD
-251 HVLPP
+251 HVLPA

-262 LAGRQ
+262 LAGKQ
-267 SPMFFGSAI
+267 SPMFFGSAV
-276 NNFGIAEFLD
+276 NNFGVAEFLE
-286 EFLDMAPAPHARPL
+286 EFLALAPSPGPRPTRDGGDVAPEQA
-300 AGGGEIGVDAP
+300 

-343 GMDALHVRGKKEI
+343 GMDALHVREKKTL

-361 HMFFGRERLIVDEAY
+361 HMFFGRERQIVDEAW
-376 PGDILGLINPGL
+376 PGDILGLINPGM

-393 VLSAAGPVEFDAVP
+393 VLSATGPVDFHAVP

-419 ADPGGR
+419 ADPGAR
-425 KGFLKGVQQIA
+425 KGFLKGIGQIA

-456 AVGRLQFEVL
+456 AVGRLQFDVL
-466 QHRLKN
+466 QHRLKD
-472 EYACPVIM
+472 EYACPVM
-480 EPRHFQMARWLQ
+480 LEPRGFQMARWLE

-507 DSERNP
+507 DVDGNP

-531 DLIFLDHPA
+531 GITFMEHPAR

>member
-1 MDGSG
+1 M
-6 QPSPGPLPFCDG
+6 P
-18 PMDLLDEIK
+18 LLDEIQ

-59 GSVKGREGS
+59 GSVKGRERGAM
-68 GHAQSDWMAIEQE
+68 AQSDWMSIEQE

-88 AAMQFEYQD
+88 AAMQFDYKGYA
-97 HVINLLDTPGHQDF
+97 INLLDTPGHQDF

-138 TKKLFRVASERKLP
+138 TKKLFRVAKERQLP

-166 PVELIDEVE
+166 PIELIDEVE

-185 TWPIGSGTDFKGVY
+185 TWPIGSGPDFKGVY
-199 VRATGQIQVFERT
+199 VRATGQLQVFERA
-212 KAGRKA
+212 KAGQKA

-223 GSLEDPEIQ
+223 GGLDDPEI
-232 ALLSSQELKQLRD
+232 ASLLTAQELQQLKD
-245 DIELMD
+245 DVELMD
-251 HVLPP
+251 HVLPA
-256 FDREAF
+256 FDKAAF
-262 LAGRQ
+262 LRGEQ
-267 SPMFFGSAI
+267 SPMFFGSAL
-276 NNFGIAEFLD
+276 NNFGLAEFLD
-286 EFLDMAPAPHARPL
+286 EFLEMAPCPHARPL
-300 AGGGEIGVDAP
+300 AEGGEIEPDQP

-336 VSGHFER
+336 VSGRFER
-343 GMDALHVRGKKEI
+343 GMDALHVRGQKSI

-361 HMFFGRERLIVDEAY
+361 HMFFGREREIVDEAF
-376 PGDILGLINPGL
+376 PGDILGLINPGV

-393 VLSAAGPVEFDAVP
+393 VLSAKGPIEFHAVP
-407 RFSPEQFSSVRL
+407 RYSPEQFSSVRL
-419 ADPGGR
+419 ADPGAR
-425 KGFLKGVQQIA
+425 KGFLKGLQQIA

-466 QHRLKN
+466 QHRLKD
-472 EYACPVIM
+472 EYACAVIL
-480 EPRHFQMARWLQ
+480 EPRTFQMARWIQ
-492 GGWPEPSRFWGELVE
+492 GGWPETSKYWGELVE
-507 DSERNP
+507 DSEGNA

-523 RTTAEKNP
+523 RTTIEKCPN
-531 DLIFLDHPA
+531 LEFLLHPLR

>member
-1 MDGSG
+1 MKPSG
-6 QPSPGPLPFCDG
+6 LRRGRSLFVTD

-88 AAMQFEYQD
+88 AAMQFDYLG

-138 TKKLFRVASERKLP
+138 TKKLFRVASERNLP

-175 ELFGLHAVPM
+175 ELFGLAAVPM

-223 GSLEDPEIQ
+223 GTLEDPEIQ
-232 ALLSSQELKQLRD
+232 ALLSAQELQQLRD
-245 DIELMD
+245 DIDLMD

-267 SPMFFGSAI
+267 SPMFFGSAV
-276 NNFGIAEFLD
+276 NNFGIAEFLE
-286 EFLDMAPAPHARPL
+286 EFIAMAPEPHARPL
-300 AGGGEIGVDAP
+300 ADQGELGVDAP

-343 GMDALHVRGKKEI
+343 GMDALHVRAGKAI

-361 HMFFGRERLIVDEAY
+361 HMFFGRERLIVDEAF

-393 VLSAAGPVEFDAVP
+393 VLSAAGPVAFHAVP
-407 RFSPEQFSSVRL
+407 RFSPEQFSAVRL

-425 KGFLKGVQQIA
+425 KGFLKGLQQIA

-445 PKGGAPLPILG
+445 PRGGAPLPILG

-480 EPRHFQMARWLQ
+480 EPRSFRMARWLQ
-492 GGWPEPSRFWGELVE
+492 GGWPEPSRYWGELVE
-507 DSERNP
+507 DADGQP

-523 RTTAEKNP
+523 RTTAEKSP
-531 DLIFLDHPA
+531 ELTFLDHPA

>member
-1 MDGSG
+1 MTL
-6 QPSPGPLPFCDG
+6 Q
-18 PMDLLDEIK
+18 DEICK
-27 RRRTF
+27 RRTF

-59 GSVKGREGS
+59 GSVKGREGA
-68 GHAQSDWMAIEQE
+68 GMAQSDWMSIEQE

-88 AAMQFEYQD
+88 AAMQFEY
-97 HVINLLDTPGHQDF
+97 HEHIINLLDTPGHQDF

-138 TKKLFRVASERKLP
+138 TKKLFRVAKDRGLP

-166 PVELIDEVE
+166 PIELIDEVE
-175 ELFGLHAVPM
+175 ELFGLSAVPM
-185 TWPIGSGTDFKGVY
+185 TWPIGSGPDFKGVY
-199 VRATGQIQVFERT
+199 VRATGQIQVFERS

-218 RVAGQ
+218 RLAGQ
-223 GSLEDPEIQ
+223 GSLDDPEIRE
-232 ALLSSQELKQLRD
+232 LLTQEEMQKLKD
-245 DIELMD
+245 DLDLME
-251 HVLPP
+251 HVLPS
-256 FDREAF
+256 FDLGEF

-267 SPMFFGSAI
+267 SPMFFGSAL

-286 EFLDMAPAPHARPL
+286 EFLEMAPAPGPRPL
-300 AGGGEIGVDAP
+300 VGDGEIQPDQS

-343 GMDALHVRGKKEI
+343 GMDALHVRGGKSI

-361 HMFFGRERLIVDEAY
+361 HMFFGRERQIVDEAF
-376 PGDILGLINPGL
+376 PGDILGLINPGV

-393 VLSAAGPVEFDAVP
+393 VLSAQGAIEFHAVP
-407 RFSPEQFSSVRL
+407 RFSPEQFASVRL
-419 ADPGGR
+419 ADPGAR
-425 KGFLKGVQQIA
+425 KGFLKGLQQIA

-466 QHRLKN
+466 QHRLKD
-472 EYACPVIM
+472 EYACAVLL
-480 EPRHFQMARWLQ
+480 EPRNFSMARWIE

-507 DSERNP
+507 DAEGNP

-531 DLIFLDHPA
+531 ELGFAEHPPK

>member
-1 MDGSG
+1 MTLSA
-6 QPSPGPLPFCDG
+6 
-18 PMDLLDEIK
+18 EIA

-46 EKLLLYSGAIDRA
+46 EKLLLYGGAIDRA

-88 AAMQFEYQD
+88 AAMQFDYRG
-97 HVINLLDTPGHQDF
+97 HAINLLDTPGHQDF

-138 TKKLFRVASERKLP
+138 TKKLFRVASERRLP

-185 TWPIGSGTDFKGVY
+185 TWPIGSGPDFKGVY
-199 VRATGQIQVFERT
+199 VRATGQIQVFERA
-212 KAGRKA
+212 KAGQKA

-223 GSLEDPEIQ
+223 GGLDDPEIA
-232 ALLSSQELKQLRD
+232 ALLTPAELQQLKD
-245 DIELMD
+245 DVDLMD
-251 HVLPP
+251 HVLPA
-256 FDREAF
+256 FDRAEF

-267 SPMFFGSAI
+267 SPMFFGSAV
-276 NNFGIAEFLD
+276 NNFGVAEFLE
-286 EFLDMAPAPHARPL
+286 EFLDLAPAPGPRPL
-300 AGGGEIGVDAP
+300 ASGGEVAPEQP

-343 GMDALHVRGKKEI
+343 GMDALHVRERKSL

-361 HMFFGRERLIVDEAY
+361 HMFFGRERQIVDEAW
-376 PGDILGLINPGL
+376 PGDILGLINPGM

-393 VLSAAGPVEFDAVP
+393 VLSASGPVDFHAVP
-407 RFSPEQFSSVRL
+407 RFSPEQFASVRL
-419 ADPGGR
+419 ADPGAR
-425 KGFLKGVQQIA
+425 KGFLKGIGQIA

-456 AVGRLQFEVL
+456 AVGRLQFDVL
-466 QHRLKN
+466 QHRLKD
-472 EYACPVIM
+472 EYACPVLL
-480 EPRHFQMARWLQ
+480 EPRGFQMARWLE
-492 GGWPEPSRFWGELVE
+492 GGWPEPSKFWGELVE
-507 DSERNP
+507 DGDANP

-531 DLIFLDHPA
+531 ALAFLEHPPR

>member
-1 MDGSG
+1 
-6 QPSPGPLPFCDG
+6 
-18 PMDLLDEIK
+18 MDLLDEIK

-59 GSVKGREGS
+59 GSVKGREGLA
-68 GHAQSDWMAIEQE
+68 HAQSDWMAIEQE

-138 TKKLFRVASERKLP
+138 TKKLFRVASERGLP

-185 TWPIGSGTDFKGVY
+185 TWPIGSGPDFKGVY

-218 RVAGQ
+218 RLAGQ
-223 GSLEDPEIQ
+223 GGLDDPEIV
-232 ALLSSQELKQLRD
+232 ALLTAGELQRLKD

-251 HVLPP
+251 HVLPA
-256 FDREAF
+256 FDPAEFR
-262 LAGRQ
+262 AGRQ
-267 SPMFFGSAI
+267 SPLFFGSAL
-276 NNFGIAEFLD
+276 NNFGVAEFLE
-286 EFLDMAPAPHARPL
+286 EFLALAPAPQARAL
-300 AGGGEIGVDAP
+300 AGGGEVPVDSP

-321 NMNKAHRDRVAFARI
+321 NMNRAHRDRVAFARI
-336 VSGHFER
+336 VSGHFQR
-343 GMDALHVRGKKEI
+343 GMDALHVRGQKSI

-393 VLSAAGPVEFDAVP
+393 VLSAAGPVEFHAVP
-407 RFSPEQFSSVRL
+407 RFSPEQFASVRL

-425 KGFLKGVQQIA
+425 KGFLKGLQQIA

-445 PKGGAPLPILG
+445 PRGGAPLPILG

-466 QHRLKN
+466 QHRLKG

-480 EPRHFQMARWLQ
+480 EPRNFQMARWLQ

-507 DSERNP
+507 DADRNP

-523 RTTAEKNP
+523 RTTQEKNP
-531 DLIFLDHPA
+531 SLVFLEHPA

>member
-1 MDGSG
+1 MS
-6 QPSPGPLPFCDG
+6 LAE
-18 PMDLLDEIK
+18 EIQ

-46 EKLLLYSGAIDRA
+46 EKLLLYGGAIDRA
-59 GSVKGREGS
+59 GSVKAREG
-68 GHAQSDWMAIEQE
+68 GGAAHSDWMAIEQE

-88 AAMQFEYQD
+88 AAMQFEYRGYA
-97 HVINLLDTPGHQDF
+97 INLLDTPGHQDF

-138 TKKLFRVASERKLP
+138 TKKLFRVARERRLP

-185 TWPIGSGTDFKGVY
+185 TWPIGSGPDFKGVY
-199 VRATGQIQVFERT
+199 VRATGQVQVFERSR
-212 KAGRKA
+212 AGRKA

-223 GSLEDPEIQ
+223 GSLDDPEIA
-232 ALLSSQELKQLRD
+232 ALLTAEELQRLKD
-245 DIELMD
+245 DVDLME
-251 HVLPP
+251 HVLPA

-262 LAGRQ
+262 RRGEQ
-267 SPMFFGSAI
+267 SPLFFGSAV
-276 NNFGIAEFLD
+276 NNFGVAEFLD
-286 EFLDMAPAPHARPL
+286 EFLDLAPAPGPRPL
-300 AGGGEIGVDAP
+300 NDGGEVSPGQP

-336 VSGHFER
+336 VSGRFER
-343 GMDALHVRGKKEI
+343 GMDALHVRERKSI

-361 HMFFGRERLIVDEAY
+361 HMFFGRERAIVDEAF

-393 VLSAAGPVEFDAVP
+393 VLSAAGAVEFHAVP
-407 RFSPEQFSSVRL
+407 RFSPEQFCSVRL
-419 ADPGGR
+419 ADPGAR
-425 KGFLKGVQQIA
+425 KGFLKGLQQIA

-466 QHRLKN
+466 AHRLKG
-472 EYACPVIM
+472 EYACPVLL
-480 EPRHFQMARWLQ
+480 EPRNFQMARWLT
-492 GGWPEPSRFWGELVE
+492 GGWPEPSKYWGELVE
-507 DSERNP
+507 DGEGNP

-531 DLIFLDHPA
+531 GIGFREHPPR

>member
-1 MDGSG
+1 MSL
-6 QPSPGPLPFCDG
+6 QQ
-18 PMDLLDEIK
+18 EIA

-46 EKLLLYSGAIDRA
+46 EKLLLYGGAIDRA

-68 GHAQSDWMAIEQE
+68 GHAQSDWMSIEQE

-88 AAMQFEYQD
+88 AAMQFEFKD
-97 HVINLLDTPGHQDF
+97 FRINLLDTPGHQDF

-138 TKKLFRVASERKLP
+138 TKKLFRVASERRLP

-185 TWPIGSGTDFKGVY
+185 TWPIGSGPDFKGVY
-199 VRATGQIQVFERT
+199 VRATGRVRLFERA
-212 KAGRKA
+212 KAGQKA
-218 RVAGQ
+218 REIGQ
-223 GSLEDPEIQ
+223 GDLDDPEL
-232 ALLSSQELKQLRD
+232 ASLLNKDELQKLKD
-245 DIELMD
+245 DIDLMD
-251 HVLPP
+251 HVLPA
-256 FDREAF
+256 FDLEQF
-262 LAGRQ
+262 LAGKQ
-267 SPMFFGSAI
+267 SPMFFGSAV
-276 NNFGIAEFLD
+276 NNFGIGDFLD
-286 EFLDMAPAPHARPL
+286 TFVDMAPAPMPRPTL
-300 AGGGEIGVDAP
+300 NGGSIPPDQKG

-343 GMDALHVRGKKEI
+343 GMDALHVRDKKTL

-361 HMFFGRERLIVDEAY
+361 HMFFGRERAIVDEAW
-376 PGDILGLINPGL
+376 PGDILGLINPGQ

-393 VLSAAGPVEFDAVP
+393 VLSSAGPVEFHAVP
-407 RFSPEQFSSVRL
+407 RFSPEQFAGVRL
-419 ADPGGR
+419 ADPGAR
-425 KGFLKGVQQIA
+425 KGFLKGLQQIA

-456 AVGRLQFEVL
+456 AIGRLQFEVL
-466 QHRLKN
+466 QHRLKD
-472 EYACPVIM
+472 EYACQVIL
-480 EPRHFQMARWLQ
+480 EPRAFQMARWLK
-492 GGWPEPSRFWGELVE
+492 GGWPEPAKYWGELVE
-507 DSERNP
+507 DVDGNA

-523 RTTAEKNP
+523 RTTAEKSP
-531 DLIFLDHPA
+531 QLEYLEHPAR